1 MSDAHDPLDAL
12 RVGYTPVAPD
22 AAFAARLRARVELAV
37 LNPRGA
43 PMTTSDSQT
52 AAPVTQESAEPR
64 EGDLVYSSLWLPDVV
79 RGAEFY
85 ATVLGWRIEP
95 GREPKNR
102 VVGNVTPPAGMSGE
116 QEYGTLFLCHAVD
129 DIAAAVAK
137 VRAAGGTAGEPN
149 QSPYGLIADC
159 VDNQGMR
166 FAMLNA
172 PRADRRPKA
181 NSGAGELLYLT
192 VEVPDSARYREFYG
206 SVFSWTFAPGRVDDG
221 WRIEGVTPMSGMHG
235 GQERS
240 TVVPMYGVPDVA
252 AAVAAV
258 RTAGGTATEPE
269 RMPYGT
275 TSDCTDDQGTRFY
288 LGQV

>member
-1 MSDAHDPLDAL
+1 MSQAHDPLDAL

-22 AAFAARLRARVELAV
+22 VAFAARLRARVELAV
-37 LNPRGA
+37 LNPMGA
-43 PMTTSDSQT
+43 PMTTSDTT
-52 AAPVTQESAEPR
+52 ATPVTQESAEPR
-64 EGDLVYSSLWLPDVV
+64 EGDLVYSSLWMPDVE
-79 RGAEFY
+79 RGVAFY
-85 ATVLGWRIEP
+85 AAVLGWRI
-95 GREPKNR
+95 GAGHQPKTR
-102 VVGNVTPPAGMSGE
+102 VVANVTPPAGMSGE
-116 QEYGTLFLCHAVD
+116 QDHGTLFVCHAVD

-149 QSPYGLIADC
+149 ASPYGLIADC

-172 PRADRRPKA
+172 PRADRTPRA
-181 NSGAGELLYLT
+181 DSGVGELLYLT
-192 VEVPDSARYREFYG
+192 VEVPDAAQYREFYG
-206 SVFSWTFAPGRVDDG
+206 SVFGWTFSPGRVNDG
-221 WRIEGVTPMSGMHG
+221 WRIHGVAPMSGIHG

-240 TVVPMYGVPDVA
+240 TVVPMFGVADVA
-252 AAVAAV
+252 AAVVAV
-258 RTAGGTATEPE
+258 RAAGGTATEPE